1 MSSST
6 CSFWGFIFVFVSV
19 ISPKCVDGWV
29 WVADDLSLGLGSRSG
44 DKGDEGSGGGG
55 GKLKCWNEL
64 NEGSG
69 RGGNC
74 GGRMKLLNDGE
85 DGGRRGNPPLL
96 LLLSFLLNPIFS
108 FRNTSSLFRILKST
122 PGVGFFLITS
132 LTISFFPTSSSRR
145 KDGTIGF
152 CPSNVETSSNTSSRE
167 FWCRKIFFD
176 IGSSFY
182 LKVALFNLFHVT

>member
-74 GGRMKLLNDGE
+74 GGRMKLLNDGG

-96 LLLSFLLNPIFS
+96 LLLSFLLNSIFS

-122 PGVGFFLITS
+122 PGVGFF
-132 LTISFFPTSSSRR
+132 FNNFAYY
-145 KDGTIGF
+145 
-152 CPSNVETSSNTSSRE
+152 
-167 FWCRKIFFD
+167 IFFSN
-176 IGSSFY
+176 IEFSKERWNNWILPVKCRNVFKHQLERVLVPENIFWY
-182 LKVALFNLFHVT
+182 RI